1 MGAPITSWHAARSCV
16 CFFGASRRIL
26 CRALEMKTCI
36 VRCSS
41 ASGGEPG
48 TAGAAPD
55 ILLPRLTLAAALAL
69 SRAPTRVIL
78 VTSSQL
84 SPFFSSSPS
93 LFPFRCPSAFFFTG
107 EISGHSTLR
116 APRFGHGCAPHLAR
130 RAHVA
135 RRRGEWEIAP
145 HMPRRSQG
153 ARSARA
159 AQAIKMLAKN
169 ALALR
174 RVTPVGQRCMS
185 ALAGNVDKMVG
196 KAAQMEKAL
205 PEILKPLA
213 ADMVRLSHSLSPVQ
227 RQPSR
232 NISPQRPGT
241 SVHTKVGPAV
251 PASRGLVPQCVVIAG
266 AFVRAA
272 RIRRRSQ
279 GQGCCQPGAV
289 QDHRVQDR

>member
-1 MGAPITSWHAARSCV
+1 M
-16 CFFGASRRIL
+16 
-26 CRALEMKTCI
+26 
-36 VRCSS
+36 
-41 ASGGEPG
+41 
-48 TAGAAPD
+48 
-55 ILLPRLTLAAALAL
+55 
-69 SRAPTRVIL
+69 
-78 VTSSQL
+78 
-84 SPFFSSSPS
+84 
-93 LFPFRCPSAFFFTG
+93 
-107 EISGHSTLR
+107 
-116 APRFGHGCAPHLAR
+116 
-130 RAHVA
+130 A

-196 KAAQMEKAL
+196 NAAQMEKAL

-232 NISPQRPGT
+232 NTGPQRPGT
-241 SVHTKVGPAV
+241 SVRTKVGPAV

>member
-1 MGAPITSWHAARSCV
+1 M
-16 CFFGASRRIL
+16 
-26 CRALEMKTCI
+26 
-36 VRCSS
+36 
-41 ASGGEPG
+41 
-48 TAGAAPD
+48 
-55 ILLPRLTLAAALAL
+55 
-69 SRAPTRVIL
+69 
-78 VTSSQL
+78 
-84 SPFFSSSPS
+84 
-93 LFPFRCPSAFFFTG
+93 
-107 EISGHSTLR
+107 
-116 APRFGHGCAPHLAR
+116 
-130 RAHVA
+130 A